1 MLRVGFAGTPEF
13 AVPTLKAL
21 IRSPEIQLECVY
33 TQPDRPSGRGRKLSA
48 SAVKQCAISASV
60 PIRQPQTLKSDEEI
74 AAFQALKLDALIVV
88 AYGQILK
95 PDILNSPRLGCL
107 NVHASL
113 LPRWRGAAPL
123 QRAIEA
129 GDAETGIT
137 IMQMDVG
144 LDTGPVF
151 TTQTVPLTDDTTC
164 AMLHDQLAE
173 LGAPLLLS
181 TLLQLHAG
189 HLQSQPQPSD
199 GVTYAGKITTED
211 AVIRWDRP
219 TTQVMRHIHA
229 FNPVPGAYCFL
240 NDTRLK
246 IFRVSRSQSPV
257 RTAGDLWQTADGR
270 LMVSTLD
277 GAVEI
282 LECQLPGAKR
292 LDAMGIRQL
301 THGPWSTPHCLTT
314 EPS

>member
-13 AVPTLKAL
+13 AVPTLEAL

-48 SAVKQCAISASV
+48 SAVKQCAISANV
-60 PIRQPQTLKSDEEI
+60 PIRQPQTLKSDEDI

-129 GDAETGIT
+129 GDAHTGIS

-151 TTQTVPLTDDTTC
+151 ATQTVPLTDDTTC

-181 TLLQLHAG
+181 TLLQLDAG
-189 HLQSQPQPSD
+189 QLQSHPQPSD

-211 AVIRWDRP
+211 AMIRWDSP
-219 TTQVMRHIHA
+219 TTRVMRHIHA
-229 FNPVPGAYCFL
+229 FNPVPGAYCFS
-240 NDTRLK
+240 NDMRLK
-246 IFRVSRSQSPV
+246 IFRVSRTELPV
-257 RTAGDLWQTADGR
+257 RAAGDLWQTEDGR
-270 LMVSTLD
+270 LMVSTRD
-277 GAVEI
+277 GVVEV

-301 THGPWSTPHCLTT
+301 KHASWATPHRLTT

>member
-13 AVPTLKAL
+13 AVPTLEAL

-48 SAVKQCAISASV
+48 SAVKQCAISANV
-60 PIRQPQTLKSDEEI
+60 PIRQPQTLKSDEDI

-129 GDAETGIT
+129 GDAHTGIS

-144 LDTGPVF
+144 LDT
-151 TTQTVPLTDDTTC
+151 
-164 AMLHDQLAE
+164 
-173 LGAPLLLS
+173 GAPLLLS
-181 TLLQLHAG
+181 TLLQLDAG
-189 HLQSQPQPSD
+189 QLQSHPQPSD

-211 AVIRWDRP
+211 AMIRWDSP
-219 TTQVMRHIHA
+219 TTRVMRHIHA
-229 FNPVPGAYCFL
+229 FNPVPGAYCFS
-240 NDTRLK
+240 NDMRLK
-246 IFRVSRSQSPV
+246 IFRVSHTELPV
-257 RTAGDLWQTADGR
+257 RAAGDLWQTADGR
-270 LMVSTLD
+270 LMVSTRD
-277 GAVEI
+277 GVVEV

-301 THGPWSTPHCLTT
+301 KHASWATPHRLKT